1 MYIYICSVLFLMYLY
16 MINAL
21 ILNMAGSW
29 GPVSICILYIYIYHM
44 YIIYI
49 YIICI
54 YYIYIYHMYIIYIYI
69 YVYAILHICIYLFF
83 LILFLF
89 FRRPGVC
96 AAWQRLRPRP
106 PPDFHDARNAS
117 LPSVPRCAAAVV
129 ETA

>member
-1 MYIYICSVLFLMYLY
+1 M
-16 MINAL
+16 
-21 ILNMAGSW
+21 
-29 GPVSICILYIYIYHM
+29 
-44 YIIYI
+44 
-49 YIICI
+49 
-54 YYIYIYHMYIIYIYI
+54 IYIYI
-69 YVYAILHICIYLFF
+69 YMYMLYNIYMHLFVF

-117 LPSVPRCAAAVV
+117 VPIVPLCAAAVV

>member
-1 MYIYICSVLFLMYLY
+1 MLSTVSNVFIYDQRPNSQYGGFLG
-16 MINAL
+16 
-21 ILNMAGSW
+21 AG
-29 GPVSICILYIYIYHM
+29 VH
-44 YIIYI
+44 IYI

-54 YYIYIYHMYIIYIYI
+54 LYIYI